1 MSGVLQSL
9 RQLKERKK
17 ENEMA
22 RIPNFI
28 HNTDIGQ
35 NFLIDHSIVDFMIGR
50 AKLTPDDKVLEIGP
64 GEGILTEGLLSTEC
78 SGVCTVELDTRL
90 KHTIDMLA
98 IKDSRLHP
106 LWGDAVQFDYEN
118 KLPWMPNR
126 VIANLPYH
134 ITTPLLWVFL
144 EKLVPRGLNYMLLMV
159 QLESAQR
166 ITSPHGHRERSPIGI
181 TVEAMGTSAIL
192 RSVPPSAFRPQPRV
206 NSCIIEIKI
215 ENNRTLACDRTWRGL
230 LARSF
235 TQRRKTLINN
245 WISGYA
251 DIDRDKALE
260 ILERN
265 ELKPTARAEELS
277 LDIWLSLS
285 REPEFYLKP
294 KDQKEIQI

>member
-1 MSGVLQSL
+1 
-9 RQLKERKK
+9 
-17 ENEMA
+17 MA

-35 NFLIDHSIVDFMIGR
+35 NFLIDHSIVDFMIAR
-50 AKLTPDDKVLEIGP
+50 AKLTPADRVLEIGP

-78 SGVCTVELDTRL
+78 SGICTVELDTRL
-90 KHTIDMLA
+90 KHAIEMLA

-118 KLPWMPNR
+118 ELPWMPNR

-144 EKLVPRGLNYMLLMV
+144 EKLVPHGLDYMLLMV

-166 ITSPHGHRERSPIGI
+166 ITSPHGHRERSPLGI

-192 RSVPPSAFRPQPRV
+192 RNVPPSAFRPQPRV

-215 ENNRTLACDRTWRGL
+215 EKEKELATDRTWRGL

-235 TQRRKTLINN
+235 AQRRKTLANN
-245 WISGYA
+245 WIAGYTEM
-251 DIDRDKALE
+251 DREKAME

-265 ELKPTARAEELS
+265 GLKTTARAEEIS
-277 LDIWLSLS
+277 LDVWKKLAK
-285 REPEFYLKP
+285 EPEFYLRP
-294 KDQKEIQI
+294 KAQREERI

>member
-1 MSGVLQSL
+1 
-9 RQLKERKK
+9 
-17 ENEMA
+17 MA

-28 HNTDIGQ
+28 HNTEIGQ
-35 NFLIDHSIVDFMIGR
+35 NFLIDHSIVDFMIAR
-50 AKLTPDDKVLEIGP
+50 AKLTPEDRVLEIGP

-78 SGVCTVELDTRL
+78 SGICTVELDTRL
-90 KHTIDMLA
+90 KHAIEMLA

-118 KLPWMPNR
+118 ELPWMPNR

-144 EKLVPRGLNYMLLMV
+144 EKLVPHGLDYMLLMV

-166 ITSPHGHRERSPIGI
+166 ITSPHGHRERSPLGI

-192 RSVPPSAFRPQPRV
+192 RNVPPSAFRPQPSV

-215 ENNRTLACDRTWRGL
+215 EKEKELATDRTWRGL
-230 LARSF
+230 LARYF
-235 TQRRKTLINN
+235 AQRRKTLANN
-245 WISGYA
+245 WIAGYTEM
-251 DIDRDKALE
+251 DREKAME

-265 ELKPTARAEELS
+265 GLKTTARAEEIS
-277 LDIWLSLS
+277 LDVWKKLAK
-285 REPEFYLKP
+285 EPEFYLRP
-294 KDQKEIQI
+294 KAQREERI

>member
-1 MSGVLQSL
+1 
-9 RQLKERKK
+9 
-17 ENEMA
+17 MA

-35 NFLIDHSIVDFMIGR
+35 NFLIDHSIVDLRMGG
-50 AKLTPDDKVLEIGP
+50 AKLPPEDNVLEVGR

-166 ITSPHGHRERSPIGI
+166 ITSPSGHRERSPLGI

-206 NSCIIEIKI
+206 NSCIIDIKI
-215 ENNRTLACDRTWRGL
+215 DNNRTLACDRTWRGL

>member
-1 MSGVLQSL
+1 MV
-9 RQLKERKK
+9 
-17 ENEMA
+17 

-35 NFLIDHSIVDFMIGR
+35 NFLIDRSIVDFMIGR
-50 AKLTPDDKVLEIGP
+50 AKLTPEDKVLEIGP

-144 EKLVPRGLNYMLLMV
+144 EKLVPHGLDYMLLMV

-166 ITSPHGHRERSPIGI
+166 ITSPHGHRERSPLGI

-215 ENNRTLACDRTWRGL
+215 ENNSTLACDRTWRGL

-245 WISGYA
+245 WISGYTE
-251 DIDRDKALE
+251 INREKAIE

-265 ELKPTARAEELS
+265 GLKTTARAEELP
-277 LDIWLSLS
+277 LDVWQNLS
-285 REPEFYLKP
+285 REPEFYLRP
-294 KDQKEIQI
+294 KAQREERI

>member
-1 MSGVLQSL
+1 
-9 RQLKERKK
+9 
-17 ENEMA
+17 MA

-166 ITSPHGHRERSPIGI
+166 ITSPSGHRERSPLGI

-215 ENNRTLACDRTWRGL
+215 ENNSTLACDRTWRGL

-245 WISGYA
+245 WISGYTE
-251 DIDRDKALE
+251 INREKAIE

-265 ELKPTARAEELS
+265 GLKTTARAEELP
-277 LDIWLSLS
+277 LDVWQNLS
-285 REPEFYLKP
+285 REPEFYLRP
-294 KDQKEIQI
+294 KAQREERI

>member
-1 MSGVLQSL
+1 MV
-9 RQLKERKK
+9 
-17 ENEMA
+17 

-35 NFLIDHSIVDFMIGR
+35 NFLIDRSIVDFMIGR
-50 AKLTPDDKVLEIGP
+50 AKLTPEDKVLEIGP

-144 EKLVPRGLNYMLLMV
+144 EKLVPHGLDYMLLMV

-166 ITSPHGHRERSPIGI
+166 ITSPHGHRERSPLGI

-192 RSVPPSAFRPQPRV
+192 RNVPPSAFRPQPRV

-215 ENNRTLACDRTWRGL
+215 ENNSTLACDRTWRGL

-245 WISGYA
+245 WISGYTE
-251 DIDRDKALE
+251 INREKAIE

-265 ELKPTARAEELS
+265 GLKTTARAEELP
-277 LDIWLSLS
+277 LDVWQNLS
-285 REPEFYLKP
+285 REPEFNLRP
-294 KDQKEIQI
+294 KAQREERI

>member
-1 MSGVLQSL
+1 
-9 RQLKERKK
+9 
-17 ENEMA
+17 
-22 RIPNFI
+22 
-28 HNTDIGQ
+28 
-35 NFLIDHSIVDFMIGR
+35 MIGR
-50 AKLTPDDKVLEIGP
+50 AKLTPEDKVLEIGP

-166 ITSPHGHRERSPIGI
+166 ITSPSGHRERSPLGI

-215 ENNRTLACDRTWRGL
+215 DNNRTLACDRTWRGL

>member
-1 MSGVLQSL
+1 
-9 RQLKERKK
+9 
-17 ENEMA
+17 
-22 RIPNFI
+22 
-28 HNTDIGQ
+28 
-35 NFLIDHSIVDFMIGR
+35 VDFMIGR
-50 AKLTPDDKVLEIGP
+50 AKLTPEDKVLEIGP

-90 KHTIDMLA
+90 KHTIEMLA
-98 IKDSRLHP
+98 INDSRLHP

-144 EKLVPRGLNYMLLMV
+144 EKLVPHGLDYMLLMV

-166 ITSPHGHRERSPIGI
+166 ITSPHGHRERSPLGI

-192 RSVPPSAFRPQPRV
+192 RNVPPSAFRPQPRV

-215 ENNRTLACDRTWRGL
+215 ENNSTLACDRTWRGL

-245 WISGYA
+245 WISGYTE
-251 DIDRDKALE
+251 INREKAIE

-265 ELKPTARAEELS
+265 GLKTTARAEELP
-277 LDIWLSLS
+277 LDVWQNLS
-285 REPEFYLKP
+285 RQPEFYLRP
-294 KDQKEIQI
+294 KAQREERI

>member
-1 MSGVLQSL
+1 
-9 RQLKERKK
+9 
-17 ENEMA
+17 MA
-22 RIPNFI
+22 KIPNFI

-35 NFLIDHSIVDFMIGR
+35 NFLIDHSIVDFMMRR
-50 AKLTPDDKVLEIGP
+50 AKLSSEDKVLEIGP
-64 GEGILTEGLLSTEC
+64 GEGILTEGLLSTDC
-78 SGVCTVELDTRL
+78 AGVCTVELDTRL

-118 KLPWMPNR
+118 RLPWMPNR

-134 ITTPLLWVFL
+134 ITTPLLWAFL
-144 EKLVPRGLNYMLLMV
+144 EKLAPHGLEYMLLMV

-166 ITSPHGHRERSPIGI
+166 ITSPPGHRERSPLGI
-181 TVEAMGTSAIL
+181 TVEAMGTSTIL

-215 ENNRTLACDRTWRGL
+215 EKNRAIACDRTWRGL
-230 LARSF
+230 LTRSF

-245 WISGYA
+245 WISGYPE
-251 DIDRDKALE
+251 IDREKALE

-265 ELKPTARAEELS
+265 ELKTTARAEELS
-277 LDIWLSLS
+277 LDTWRRLSQ
-285 REPEFYLKP
+285 EPEFYIQP
-294 KDQKEIQI
+294 KDQKEV

>member
-1 MSGVLQSL
+1 
-9 RQLKERKK
+9 
-17 ENEMA
+17 MA

-166 ITSPHGHRERSPIGI
+166 ITSPSGHRERSPLGI

-215 ENNRTLACDRTWRGL
+215 
-230 LARSF
+230 
-235 TQRRKTLINN
+235 
-245 WISGYA
+245 
-251 DIDRDKALE
+251 
-260 ILERN
+260 
-265 ELKPTARAEELS
+265 
-277 LDIWLSLS
+277 
-285 REPEFYLKP
+285 
-294 KDQKEIQI
+294 

>member
-1 MSGVLQSL
+1 
-9 RQLKERKK
+9 
-17 ENEMA
+17 MA
-22 RIPNFI
+22 RIPNFV

-50 AKLTPDDKVLEIGP
+50 AKLTAEDKVLEIGP
-64 GEGILTEGLLSTEC
+64 GEGILTEGLLSTKC
-78 SGVCTVELDTRL
+78 SGVCTVELDTRF

-106 LWGDAVQFDYEN
+106 LWGDAVQFDYES

-126 VIANLPYH
+126 IIANLPYH
-134 ITTPLLWVFL
+134 ITTPLLWTFL
-144 EKLVPRGLNYMLLMV
+144 EKLAPHGLEYMLLMV

-166 ITSPHGHRERSPIGI
+166 ITSPCGHRERSPLGI

-192 RSVPPSAFRPQPRV
+192 RNVPPSAFRPQPRV
-206 NSCIIEIKI
+206 NSCIIEVKI

-235 TQRRKTLINN
+235 AQRRKTLINN

-260 ILERN
+260 ILEIN

-277 LDIWLSLS
+277 LDTWRRLSQ
-285 REPEFYLKP
+285 EPEFYLKP
-294 KDQKEIQI
+294 KDEKESEI

>member
-1 MSGVLQSL
+1 
-9 RQLKERKK
+9 
-17 ENEMA
+17 MA

-35 NFLIDHSIVDFMIGR
+35 NFLIDRSIVDFMIDR
-50 AKLTPDDKVLEIGP
+50 AKLTSRDRILEIGP

-78 SGVCTVELDTRL
+78 SGLCTIELDTRL

-98 IKDSRLHP
+98 LKDSRLHP
-106 LWGDAVQFDYEN
+106 LWGDAVQFDYAN

-144 EKLVPRGLNYMLLMV
+144 EKLVPQGLDYMLLMV

-166 ITSPHGHRERSPIGI
+166 ITSPHGHRERSPLGI
-181 TVEAMGTSAIL
+181 TVEAMGSSAIV
-192 RSVPPSAFRPQPRV
+192 RNVPPSAFRPQPRV
-206 NSCIIEIKI
+206 NSCIIEIIINK
-215 ENNRTLACDRTWRGL
+215 ERELAADRTWRGL

-235 TQRRKTLINN
+235 AQRRKTLINN
-245 WISGYA
+245 WVSGYT
-251 DIDRDKALE
+251 DVDRDKALQ

-265 ELKPTARAEELS
+265 GLKTTARAEELP
-277 LDIWLSLS
+277 LDVWKKLLK
-285 REPEFYLKP
+285 EPEFYLKP
-294 KDQKEIQI
+294 KVSKEEGI

>member
-1 MSGVLQSL
+1 
-9 RQLKERKK
+9 
-17 ENEMA
+17 MA
-22 RIPNFI
+22 KIPNFI

-35 NFLIDHSIVDFMIGR
+35 NFLIDHSIVDFMMRR
-50 AKLTPDDKVLEIGP
+50 AKLSSEDKILEIGP
-64 GEGILTEGLLSTEC
+64 GEGILTEGLLSTDC
-78 SGVCTVELDTRL
+78 AGVCTVELDTRL

-118 KLPWMPNR
+118 RLPWMPNR

-134 ITTPLLWVFL
+134 ITTPLLWAFL
-144 EKLVPRGLNYMLLMV
+144 EKLAPHGLEYMLLMV

-166 ITSPHGHRERSPIGI
+166 ITSPPGHRERSPLGI
-181 TVEAMGTSAIL
+181 TVEAMGTSTIL

-215 ENNRTLACDRTWRGL
+215 EKNRAIACDRTWRGL
-230 LARSF
+230 LTRSF

-245 WISGYA
+245 WISGYPE
-251 DIDRDKALE
+251 IDREKALE

-265 ELKPTARAEELS
+265 ELKTTARAEELS
-277 LDIWLSLS
+277 LDTWRRLSQ
-285 REPEFYLKP
+285 EPEFYFQP
-294 KDQKEIQI
+294 KDQKEA

>member
-1 MSGVLQSL
+1 MV
-9 RQLKERKK
+9 
-17 ENEMA
+17 

-35 NFLIDHSIVDFMIGR
+35 NFLIDSSIVDFMIGR
-50 AKLTPDDKVLEIGP
+50 AKLTPEDKVLEIGP

-144 EKLVPRGLNYMLLMV
+144 EKLVPHGLDYMLLMV

-166 ITSPHGHRERSPIGI
+166 ITSPHGHRERSPLGI

-192 RSVPPSAFRPQPRV
+192 RNVPPSAFRPQPRV

-215 ENNRTLACDRTWRGL
+215 ENNSTLACDRTWRGL

-245 WISGYA
+245 WISGYTE
-251 DIDRDKALE
+251 INREKAIE

-265 ELKPTARAEELS
+265 GLKTTARAEELP
-277 LDIWLSLS
+277 LDVWQNLS
-285 REPEFYLKP
+285 REPEFYLRP
-294 KDQKEIQI
+294 KAQREERI

>member
-1 MSGVLQSL
+1 MV
-9 RQLKERKK
+9 
-17 ENEMA
+17 

-35 NFLIDHSIVDFMIGR
+35 NFLIDRSIVDFMIGR
-50 AKLTPDDKVLEIGP
+50 AKLTPEDKVLEIGP

-144 EKLVPRGLNYMLLMV
+144 EKLVPHGLDYMLLMV

-166 ITSPHGHRERSPIGI
+166 ITSPHGHRERSPLGI

-192 RSVPPSAFRPQPRV
+192 RNVPPSAFRPQPRV

-215 ENNRTLACDRTWRGL
+215 ENNSTLACDRTWRGL

-245 WISGYA
+245 WISGYTE
-251 DIDRDKALE
+251 INREKAIE

-265 ELKPTARAEELS
+265 GLKTTARAEELP
-277 LDIWLSLS
+277 LDVWQNLS
-285 REPEFYLKP
+285 REPEFYLRP
-294 KDQKEIQI
+294 QAQREERI

>member
-1 MSGVLQSL
+1 MV
-9 RQLKERKK
+9 
-17 ENEMA
+17 

-35 NFLIDHSIVDFMIGR
+35 NFLIDRSIVDFMIGR
-50 AKLTPDDKVLEIGP
+50 AKLTPEDKVLEIGP

-144 EKLVPRGLNYMLLMV
+144 EKLVPHGLDYMLLMV

-166 ITSPHGHRERSPIGI
+166 ITSPHGHRERSPLGI

-192 RSVPPSAFRPQPRV
+192 RNVPPSAFRPQPRV

-245 WISGYA
+245 WISGYTE
-251 DIDRDKALE
+251 INREKAIE

-265 ELKPTARAEELS
+265 GLKTTARAEELP
-277 LDIWLSLS
+277 LDVWQNLS
-285 REPEFYLKP
+285 REPEFYLRP
-294 KDQKEIQI
+294 KAQREERI

>member
-1 MSGVLQSL
+1 MV
-9 RQLKERKK
+9 
-17 ENEMA
+17 

-35 NFLIDHSIVDFMIGR
+35 NFLIDRSIVDFMIGR
-50 AKLTPDDKVLEIGP
+50 AKLTPEDKVLEIGP

-144 EKLVPRGLNYMLLMV
+144 EKLVPHGLDYMLLMV

-166 ITSPHGHRERSPIGI
+166 ITSPHGHRERSPLGI

-192 RSVPPSAFRPQPRV
+192 RNVPPSAFRPQPRV

-245 WISGYA
+245 WISGYTE
-251 DIDRDKALE
+251 INREKAIE

-265 ELKPTARAEELS
+265 GLKTTARAEELP
-277 LDIWLSLS
+277 LDVWQNLS
-285 REPEFYLKP
+285 RQPEFYLRP
-294 KDQKEIQI
+294 KAQREERI

>member
-1 MSGVLQSL
+1 MV
-9 RQLKERKK
+9 
-17 ENEMA
+17 

-35 NFLIDHSIVDFMIGR
+35 NFLIDRSIVDFMIGR
-50 AKLTPDDKVLEIGP
+50 AKLTPEDKVLEIGP

-90 KHTIDMLA
+90 KHTIEMLA

-144 EKLVPRGLNYMLLMV
+144 EKLVPHGLDYMLLMV

-166 ITSPHGHRERSPIGI
+166 ITSPHGHRERSPLGI

-192 RSVPPSAFRPQPRV
+192 RNVPPSAFRPQPRV

-245 WISGYA
+245 WISGYTE
-251 DIDRDKALE
+251 INREKAIE

-265 ELKPTARAEELS
+265 GLKTTARAEELP
-277 LDIWLSLS
+277 LDVWQNLS
-285 REPEFYLKP
+285 RQPEFYLRP
-294 KDQKEIQI
+294 KAQREERI

>member
-1 MSGVLQSL
+1 MV
-9 RQLKERKK
+9 
-17 ENEMA
+17 

-35 NFLIDHSIVDFMIGR
+35 NFLIDRSIVDFMIGR
-50 AKLTPDDKVLEIGP
+50 AKLTPEDKVLEIGP

-144 EKLVPRGLNYMLLMV
+144 EKLVPHGLDYMLLMV

-166 ITSPHGHRERSPIGI
+166 ITSPHGHRERSPLGI

-215 ENNRTLACDRTWRGL
+215 DNNRTLACDRTWRGL

-245 WISGYA
+245 WISGYTE
-251 DIDRDKALE
+251 INREKAIE

-265 ELKPTARAEELS
+265 GLKTTARAEELP
-277 LDIWLSLS
+277 LDVWQNLS
-285 REPEFYLKP
+285 REPEFYLRP
-294 KDQKEIQI
+294 KAQREERI

>member
-1 MSGVLQSL
+1 MV
-9 RQLKERKK
+9 
-17 ENEMA
+17 

-35 NFLIDHSIVDFMIGR
+35 NFLIDRSIVDFMIGR
-50 AKLTPDDKVLEIGP
+50 AKLTPEDKVLAPGP
-64 GEGILTEGLLSTEC
+64 REPILTEGLLSTEC

-144 EKLVPRGLNYMLLMV
+144 EKLVPHGLDYMLLMV

-166 ITSPHGHRERSPIGI
+166 ITSPHGHRERSPLGI

-192 RSVPPSAFRPQPRV
+192 RNVPPSAFRPQPRV

-215 ENNRTLACDRTWRGL
+215 ENNSTLACDRTWRGL

-245 WISGYA
+245 WISGYTE
-251 DIDRDKALE
+251 INREKAIE

-265 ELKPTARAEELS
+265 GLKTTARAEELP
-277 LDIWLSLS
+277 LDVWQNLS
-285 REPEFYLKP
+285 REPEFYLRP
-294 KDQKEIQI
+294 KAQREERI

>member
-1 MSGVLQSL
+1 MV
-9 RQLKERKK
+9 
-17 ENEMA
+17 

-35 NFLIDHSIVDFMIGR
+35 NFLIDRSIVDFMIGR
-50 AKLTPDDKVLEIGP
+50 AKLTPEDKVLEIGP

-144 EKLVPRGLNYMLLMV
+144 EKLVPHGLDYMLLMV

-166 ITSPHGHRERSPIGI
+166 ITSPHGHRERSPLGI

-192 RSVPPSAFRPQPRV
+192 RNVPPSAFRPQPRV

-215 ENNRTLACDRTWRGL
+215 ENNSTLACDRTWRGL

-245 WISGYA
+245 WISGYTE
-251 DIDRDKALE
+251 INREKAIE

-265 ELKPTARAEELS
+265 GLKTTARAEELP
-277 LDIWLSLS
+277 LDVWQNLS
-285 REPEFYLKP
+285 REPEFYLRP
-294 KDQKEIQI
+294 KAQREERI